1 MLRLEDT
8 WLRKE
13 INARPEE
20 QEGEEEGGAEIG
32 ELEV

>member
-8 WLRKE
+8 WRRKE

-20 QEGEEEGGAEIG
+20 REGEEEGGADIG
-32 ELEV
+32 ELGV